1 MSEETMSAP
10 VVDLISEDSH
20 QENAPAQEGATDL
33 LASAAGYIKEH
44 PWTAAAGV
52 ATVLGAAVL
61 AFAPRRKPEPVSL
74 VKGFIDEAL
83 AKLPTRHDVDKAAHK
98 IGLTDFLRAAGKKLH
113 LLPGH

>member
-1 MSEETMSAP
+1 MSEDTMTSP
-10 VVDLISEDSH
+10 IDRFTEDSR
-20 QENAPAQEGATDL
+20 QELASAQEGATDL

-61 AFAPRRKPEPVSL
+61 AFAPRHKPEPVSM
-74 VKGFIDEAL
+74 VKGWIDDAY
-83 AKLPTRHDVDKAAHK
+83 AKLPSRHDVDKAAHK
-98 IGLTDFLRAAGKKLH
+98 LGITDFLRQAGKKLH

>member
-1 MSEETMSAP
+1 MTSPT
-10 VVDLISEDSH
+10 DRFTEDSR
-20 QENAPAQEGATDL
+20 QEPALAPEGATDL

-61 AFAPRRKPEPVSL
+61 AFVPRRKPEPVSM
-74 VKGFIDEAL
+74 VKGWIDEAY
-83 AKLPTRHDVDKAAHK
+83 AKLPTRRDVDNAARK
-98 IGLTDFLRAAGKKLH
+98 IGLTDFLREAGKKLH